1 VPNRSAK
8 TDAGSRHAL
17 IAARTFGVGRR
28 LRVKMDQYGSTPFR
42 MSLRT
47 ALLHESCAG
56 DSPHDSSVIA
66 GVHEQLDPYELQDQK
81 LVTL

>member
-1 VPNRSAK
+1 MCCKAV
-8 TDAGSRHAL
+8 
-17 IAARTFGVGRR
+17 
-28 LRVKMDQYGSTPFR
+28 
-42 MSLRT
+42 
-47 ALLHESCAG
+47 LLHESCPG